1 MSDFIT
7 IQSGTTTGALG
18 SLSRS
23 VVLATRETVAGYT
36 ADPVTGLYK
45 INKTDLAT
53 FITNNS
59 AQYGLINALNTVFNQ
74 TYTYEYVY
82 ILSTG
87 GSGTA
92 LTSAMLN
99 QANIR
104 PRDWSFITLVSQ
116 NQGYST
122 DSTTYF
128 ADLLVIATWAVP
140 TLQKIVVHTYSTEES
155 IGVITLPAQLALG
168 GTIGINNN
176 VKTIVSNSKHTIY
189 LSNVAY
195 DNIALAWLAYCIN
208 SAISRSWGSLS
219 DAHDFAYVASDNY
232 SVSSR
237 SIISN
242 ASLGQYN
249 GAKDRAGSLFVY
261 DTQMNDANNP
271 PLSKQIE
278 SLAATYYIDDYEYV
292 LVHNT
297 FQVAGQLGL
306 PNDDA
311 GIQNV
316 VGVVTKGLKDCFALN
331 LILGKAD
338 NSMDATVASL
348 TAAQVDTLS
357 ANWRT
362 TGIWPAGVITAT
374 IKPFSAGHYI
384 TLRFNFT

>member
-1 MSDFIT
+1 MSNFIE
-7 IQSGTTTGALG
+7 IQSGTPTG
-18 SLSRS
+18 SLGTLTRS
-23 VVLATRETVAGYT
+23 VVLVTRETVTGYT
-36 ADPVTGLYK
+36 ADTVTGLYK
-45 INKTDLAT
+45 INSTDLAT
-53 FITNNS
+53 FTSLNS
-59 AQYGLINALNTVFNQ
+59 TSYGLINALNTVFGQ
-74 TYTYEYVY
+74 TFTYPYVY

-87 GSGTA
+87 GVGTA

-99 QANIR
+99 NANIR
-104 PRDWSFITLVSQ
+104 PRDWSFLTLVSQ
-116 NQGYST
+116 NQGST
-122 DSTTYF
+122 DSATYF
-128 ADLLVIATWAVP
+128 ADLATMAAWAVP
-140 TLQKIVVHTYSTEES
+140 ALQKSIVHTYSTEE
-155 IGVITLPAQLALG
+155 ILGVITLPTQLILGSALG
-168 GTIGINNN
+168 SNNN
-176 VKTIVSNSKHTIY
+176 IKTIVSNSKHTIY
-189 LSNVAY
+189 LSNSAY
-195 DNIALAWLAYCIN
+195 DNIALAWLTYNIN

-219 DAHDFAYVASDNY
+219 DAHDFAYVASDTY

-237 SIISN
+237 SIITN

-278 SLAATYYIDDYEYV
+278 SLAAQYYIDDYEYV

-297 FQVAGQLGL
+297 FQVSGQLGL

-316 VGVVTKGLKDCFALN
+316 VGVVTKGLKDCFAQN

-348 TAAQVDTLS
+348 TAAQVDALS
-357 ANWRT
+357 TNWRT

-374 IKPFSAGHYI
+374 IKAFSAGHYI